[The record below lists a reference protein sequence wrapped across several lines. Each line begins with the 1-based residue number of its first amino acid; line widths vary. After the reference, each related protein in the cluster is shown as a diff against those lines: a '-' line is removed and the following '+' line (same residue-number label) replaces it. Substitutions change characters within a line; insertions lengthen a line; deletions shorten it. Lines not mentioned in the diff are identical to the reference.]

1 MTTSMTTTFEKL
13 QTINSVIRTML
24 GLVVVG
30 GIGAASWYGY
40 QTFTSADR
48 ELEDAQQALADKD
61 EKLAESRLQLET
73 SKNEIKQQKE
83 QLKQKDVEI
92 ADKAATINEQAGEI
106 VDLNEDIKEKEIEID
121 RLDTALRLHKVKRRL
136 ARITVRDVIKK
147 PDTGKTYSQI
157 EFVELNELGDP
168 IDKPKAFELEG
179 DLVYVDYKVVKFD
192 DKYIEVADLE
202 RGTSICTFNR
212 IFGEFQKPHEGFYL
226 DEPGQRL
233 GAYSRGSV
241 MSDFE
246 KKIWDDFWNIAND
259 PPKADELGIRAIH
272 GEAVSIKV
280 RKGIAYMITIRASG
294 SPEIEAVE
302 NGTVPGPSG
311 IFSWDQHSPNRKA
324 WPDWSPTRRTLSPLG
339 HPDAP
344 DHALAEAK

>member
-1 MTTSMTTTFEKL
+1 MANTFEKL
-13 QTINSVIRTML
+13 QTINSVIRTLL

-30 GIGAASWYGY
+30 GIGTASWYGY
-40 QTFTSADR
+40 QTYTAADKD
-48 ELEDAQQALADKD
+48 LENAQKALADKD
-61 EKLAESRLQLET
+61 AELAESHRQLET

-83 QLKQKDVEI
+83 QLKQKDAEI
-92 ADKAATINEQAGEI
+92 VQKEATITNQANEI
-106 VDLNEDIKEKEIEID
+106 VDLNEDIKQKEIEID

-136 ARITVRDVIKK
+136 ARITVRDVGKD
-147 PDTGKTYSQI
+147 PDTGKTFSQI

-179 DLVYVDYKVVKFD
+179 DLVYVDCMVVKFE
-192 DKYIEVADLE
+192 DKYVEMADLE

-212 IFGEFQKPHEGFYL
+212 IFGEFQKPNEGFYL
-226 DEPGQRL
+226 DEPGRRP

-246 KKIWDDFWNIAND
+246 KRIWDDFWNIAND
-259 PPKADELGIRAIH
+259 PPKANELGIRALQ

-280 RKGIAYMITIRASG
+280 QKGKTYRITIRASG
-294 SPEIEAVE
+294 GPEIEVVE
-302 NGTVPGPSG
+302 NRAIPGESA
-311 IFSWDQHSPNRKA
+311 IYSWDYHSPKRKA
-324 WPDWSPTRRTLSPLG
+324 WPNWSPTRRSSSPLH